1 MLQPLM
7 GDRKPTLGQRLRYA
21 FDNTM
26 SRGTSALVTYL
37 AIATLAL
44 IGLFTAVMLIGG
56 LVPTGGRHS
65 FLGGLFTTL
74 EHAMDPGTI
83 ANDTGRWPFLFL
95 MLLVTVAGLFVVS
108 ALIGVIATGLDA
120 KITELRKG
128 RSLVLERGH
137 TLILGWSDTVFTI
150 LSELDEAKAEESDPS
165 IVILSE
171 RDRVEME
178 DRIRAKLGELKNARV
193 VCRSGSPIDLADLD
207 LVSPQT
213 ARSIIVLAP
222 EAEEP
227 DSQVIKCVLA
237 LTKAAGHREHNYH
250 IVAEIQDPANLDAAK
265 LVAGDE
271 AVLIDKRETISR
283 LIVQAARE
291 SGASVVYTELLDFAG
306 DEIYFRDDA
315 ALAGR
320 TFGDA
325 VLAYEDSCVFGLLRA
340 NGDLAIN
347 PPRETSIDAGD
358 QLIAIAADEDRLAA
372 SPPAAAAPREDAI
385 VEAVAETR
393 RPERTLIL
401 GWNSRAPAVVTEL
414 DKYME
419 PGSAITVAA
428 MSTRAD
434 AELERHCSDLSSS
447 ELRFHGLS
455 PTERHDLERLDPG
468 AYDQVIV
475 LCSDELDV
483 QRSDARTL
491 ITLLH
496 LRDIADTTGAK
507 FSIVSELLD
516 DRNREL
522 AEVARVDDMIVSD
535 RLISLMLAQISESK
549 ELKAVFSDLFAA
561 EGSEVYLKPLSNYVS
576 ADGEV
581 SFATLCE
588 AALRRGET
596 AIGFRAAADAG
607 DSAKEFGV
615 RINPTKSTLLHPAPG
630 DRAIVLAED

>member
-1 MLQPLM
+1 M
-7 GDRKPTLGQRLRYA
+7 GARKPTLAQRLRYA

-26 SRGTSALVTYL
+26 SRGTPALVVYL
-37 AIATLAL
+37 GLATLAL
-44 IGLFTAVMLIGG
+44 IGLFTAVVLIFG
-56 LVPTGGRHS
+56 LVPKGGRHS
-65 FLGGLFTTL
+65 FIGGIFTTL

-83 ANDTGRWPFLFL
+83 ANDTARWPFLL
-95 MLLVTVAGLFVVS
+95 AMLLVTVAGLFVVS
-108 ALIGVIATGLDA
+108 ALIGVIATGLDS
-120 KITELRKG
+120 KIDELRKG
-128 RSLVLERGH
+128 RSLVLENGH
-137 TLILGWSDTVFTI
+137 TLILGWSDTIFTI

-165 IVILSE
+165 IVILAE

-178 DRIRAKLGELKNARV
+178 DRIRAKLGELRNARV
-193 VCRSGSPIDLADLD
+193 ICRSGSPIDLADLD

-237 LTKAAGHREHNYH
+237 LTKAAGHREHSYH
-250 IVAEIQDPANLDAAK
+250 IVAEIQDPTNLEAAH

-271 AVLIDKRETISR
+271 AVLVDKSETISR
-283 LIVQAARE
+283 LVVQAARE

-306 DEIYFRDDA
+306 DELYFREDE

-325 VLAYEDSCVFGLLRA
+325 VFAYEDCAVIGMLRA
-340 NGDLAIN
+340 DGALAIN
-347 PPRETSIDAGD
+347 PPRETPIAAGD

-372 SPPAAAAPREDAI
+372 APPAAAAPDETAI
-385 VEAVAETR
+385 AEAVPAVR
-393 RPERTLIL
+393 LPERTLIL
-401 GWNSRAPAVVTEL
+401 GWNSRAPAVVNEL
-414 DKYME
+414 DKYMQA
-419 PGSAITVAA
+419 GSDITVAA
-428 MSTRAD
+428 TAAHAE
-434 AELERHCSDLSSS
+434 AELERQCGDLERS
-447 ELRFHGLS
+447 ELRFHTAN
-455 PTERHDLERLDPG
+455 PTARRDLMRLDPG
-468 AYDQVIV
+468 SFEQVIV

-483 QRSDARTL
+483 QRADARTL
-491 ITLLH
+491 VTLLH
-496 LRDIADTTGAK
+496 LRDIADTTEAK

-549 ELKAVFSDLFAA
+549 HLKDVFADLFAA
-561 EGSEVYLKPLSNYVS
+561 EGSEVYLKPLADYVRPG
-576 ADGEV
+576 GEV
-581 SFATLCE
+581 SFATICE

-596 AIGFRAAADAG
+596 AIGFRAAAEAS

-615 RINPTKSTLLHPAPG
+615 RINPPKSTLLTPAPG